1 MRERDIKRMEAD
13 DQPRERSESEIR
25 REIAIKRA
33 EVEEIRRRNEIYMA
47 NRHKLDVS
55 MSDLMYTTN
64 FIMNALLIVYGLN
77 AASYSRLQSE
87 MYNNKCNKD
96 SMFQKD
102 WTGGNGNGPNRDGGP
117 PPAGGSA
124 DGSAE
129 NPLR

>member
-13 DQPRERSESEIR
+13 NQPRERSESEIR

-55 MSDLMYTTN
+55 MSDLMCTTN

-77 AASYSRLQSE
+77 AASYSRL
-87 MYNNKCNKD
+87 
-96 SMFQKD
+96 
-102 WTGGNGNGPNRDGGP
+102 
-117 PPAGGSA
+117 
-124 DGSAE
+124 
-129 NPLR
+129 